1 MYRNRRIR
9 RLLFSF
15 FLFFFFFDGL
25 ALQKRVVTSVDLAL
39 ALALALAMKSQIW
52 SFFFYL
58 WICKFQFVFILFL
71 FFFQYFC
78 YFLIFN
84 KKDGAM
90 YLSFLLM
97 TAKNHFTNR
106 VTFCFYC
113 FSSRTARHEL
123 KWESDRGA
131 PVRTVASLG
140 NTAGFTLQCPIY
152 CSSSSSAT
160 VKKKIII
167 IIEFWGGFI
176 DEVVWECQYYVKT
189 VKCLCIRF
197 VSPSFWCSCSPLLK
211 PNWTPK
217 ENNNRH
223 SLITKVHI
231 CHQVEAIKEKNT
243 NAIGWNI

>member
-1 MYRNRRIR
+1 MSKKKKSFLEYINQSACIEIEG
-9 RLLFSF
+9 LEDYFF
-15 FLFFFFFDGL
+15 FLFFWWACFTKKSGNI
-25 ALQKRVVTSVDLAL
+25 RGPSVSISISISHEVTDLVL
-39 ALALALAMKSQIW
+39 
-52 SFFFYL
+52 F
-58 WICKFQFVFILFL
+58 FL
-71 FFFQYFC
+71 FVNLQVSVCFYFIWLFFQYFC

-152 CSSSSSAT
+152 FSSSSSAT
-160 VKKKIII
+160 VKK
-167 IIEFWGGFI
+167 
-176 DEVVWECQYYVKT
+176 
-189 VKCLCIRF
+189 
-197 VSPSFWCSCSPLLK
+197 
-211 PNWTPK
+211 
-217 ENNNRH
+217 
-223 SLITKVHI
+223 
-231 CHQVEAIKEKNT
+231 IK
-243 NAIGWNI
+243 